1 MEAHLNEAVLTVT
14 DHGGW
19 TELTLNRPE
28 SMNTFNAT
36 MGEELRQAI
45 ADADAVGNPVGL
57 ILADIVDLVDVEAGA
72 IGVHLL
78 SGLAIVADNKRRV
91 AVHPPTTAAVVV
103 KTALT
108 GVALVASAAAYREGA
123 RLGRAQEACDRDPE
137 AAQRVRDLSARMR
150 WLQWAT
156 PMATGGL
163 LVLDA
168 ALGEQQ
174 RGPAGLL
181 DRASS
186 LRRS

>member
-1 MEAHLNEAVLTVT
+1 M
-14 DHGGW
+14 
-19 TELTLNRPE
+19 
-28 SMNTFNAT
+28 
-36 MGEELRQAI
+36 
-45 ADADAVGNPVGL
+45 
-57 ILADIVDLVDVEAGA
+57 
-72 IGVHLL
+72 
-78 SGLAIVADNKRRV
+78 
-91 AVHPPTTAAVVV
+91 

-123 RLGRAQEACDRDPE
+123 RLGRAQEAGDRDPE
-137 AAQRVRDLSARMR
+137 AAQRVRNLSARMR

-186 LRRS
+186 LRSS